1 MVAAFADTD
10 EGAGREDGEDPGAAA
25 CEPVPASLTDQFWIA
40 GVRYGYDPESGA
52 VTLGHD
58 AAFGPLP
65 ESSPIPAA
73 IRRHVVPRRTAT
85 GTLHNGASRL
95 GSLYAPRPSTPV
107 VQVDHLVPYLEMRSP
122 PSSMCPWRKPT
133 PLAFLDEG
141 EPAGTLS
148 RKNYKTELCL
158 NWAREGGCRYRSD
171 CHFAHGAHELVRRRP
186 AGSTPPTPTKA
197 PPGSLADARDPWPR
211 FEHKPPARPKAAPDK
226 PSDDDDGGE
235 LDWDAACATYR
246 WLTR

>member
-85 GTLHNGASRL
+85 GLHARYGRL
-95 GSLYAPRPSTPV
+95 
-107 VQVDHLVPYLEMRSP
+107 
-122 PSSMCPWRKPT
+122 
-133 PLAFLDEG
+133 F
-141 EPAGTLS
+141 
-148 RKNYKTELCL
+148 
-158 NWAREGGCRYRSD
+158 
-171 CHFAHGAHELVRRRP
+171 VRRL
-186 AGSTPPTPTKA
+186 THPPYQ
-197 PPGSLADARDPWPR
+197 AR
-211 FEHKPPARPKAAPDK
+211 FTTARPVW
-226 PSDDDDGGE
+226 GH
-235 LDWDAACATYR
+235 C
-246 WLTR
+246 TRRDRAHRSFRCCG